1 MLVTTLFLAFQSNAT
16 FTGISS
22 EVHAVNGIPGY
33 TTYRI
38 YADFDD
44 VGDQLVQ
51 VFGLDVDPLFITS
64 TGDIYQN
71 AAGGGL
77 SSDIGPALF
86 PFVPE
91 LIYDSW
97 LTIGAEDNTT
107 SGLIA
112 LGLSLAAF
120 EAGNDFVINDVVGGA
135 WFILPGSMAEAYA
148 TTGKVLLAQI
158 TTNGDLD
165 IQLNVQWRDALNND
179 NLTLTQTLSQPFIL
193 PGCIDPNADNY
204 DLNATE
210 DDGSCT
216 YPAPSYDGL
225 SFELVASDAVIGFDT
240 YRVYANFTN
249 PFDQVV
255 AVYGQDV
262 NPLSIST
269 TGTFYQNP
277 GGGPTSSNIN
287 PALYGVV
294 PELEYDSWVT
304 IGTESQ
310 PNSLNVLGVDFSSY
324 ELGSALLINDAFGG
338 GWFVIPD
345 SEPTAFP
352 DGTGRVLLGQFT
364 TDGITTFSAALQYR
378 AQNGESYVENESISF
393 PDLVL
398 GCTNSIACNY
408 DAIATD
414 DDGSCNLPDGC
425 TSSSA
430 CNYDSTAQCDNGSCI
445 LPDGCTNALACNY
458 DLTAQCDNGS
468 CILPDGCTNA
478 LACNYDLTAQ
488 CDNGSCILPDGCTDA
503 LACNYDLT
511 AQCDNG
517 SCILPDGCT
526 NALACNYDLTAQC
539 DNGSCILPDGC
550 TNALACNYDLTAQ
563 CDNGSC
569 ILPDGCTNALACNY
583 DLTAQCDNGSCILP
597 DGCTNAL
604 ACNYD
609 LTAQCDNG
617 SCILPDGCTNALACN
632 YDLTAQ
638 CDNGSCILPDG
649 CTDALACNYDLTAQ
663 CDNGSCILPDGCTNA
678 LACNYDLT
686 AQCDNGSCILPD
698 GCTNAL
704 ACNYDLTAQ
713 CDNGSCILPD
723 GCTDASACNYDLTA
737 QCDNGSCILPD
748 GCTNALAC
756 NYDLTAQCDN
766 GSCILPDGCTN
777 ALACNYDLTAQCDNG
792 SCILPDGCTD
802 ALACNYDST
811 ALCDDGSCELLMSV
825 ETVEGQIHQDVRIQQ
840 QIILMLLQIV
850 MTILVL

>member
-1 MLVTTLFLAFQSNAT
+1 MNSKFSLVTLVMMLMLAFQSNAA

-51 VFGLDVDPLFITS
+51 VFGLDIDPLFITS

-77 SSDIGPALF
+77 SSDISSGLF

-120 EAGNDFVINDVVGGA
+120 EAGNDLVINDVVGGA

-179 NLTLTQTLSQPFIL
+179 NLTLTQTLSQPFLL
-193 PGCIDPNADNY
+193 PGCMDPNADNY
-204 DLNATE
+204 DANATA

-216 YPAPSYDGL
+216 YPAPSYNGL
-225 SFELVASDAVIGFDT
+225 SFELVANDAVIGFDT

-249 PFDQVV
+249 PFDQLVSV
-255 AVYGQDV
+255 FGQDI

-277 GGGPTSSNIN
+277 GGGPTSSGIN
-287 PALYGVV
+287 PALYGIV
-294 PELEYDSWVT
+294 PGLEYDSWVT

-310 PNSLNVLGVDFSSY
+310 PNSLNVLGADFSSF
-324 ELGSALLINDAFGG
+324 EAGGDIVINDFVGG
-338 GWFVIPD
+338 AWFLIPD
-345 SEPTAFP
+345 SEPAAFP

-364 TDGITTFSAALQYR
+364 TDGITTFSSALQYR
-378 AQNGESYVENESISF
+378 AQDGNSYVVYESISF
-393 PDLVL
+393 PDVVF
-398 GCTNSIACNY
+398 GCIDATACNY

-414 DDGSCNLPDGC
+414 DDGSC
-425 TSSSA
+425 
-430 CNYDSTAQCDNGSCI
+430 
-445 LPDGCTNALACNY
+445 
-458 DLTAQCDNGS
+458 
-468 CILPDGCTNA
+468 
-478 LACNYDLTAQ
+478 
-488 CDNGSCILPDGCTDA
+488 ILPDGCTDA
-503 LACNYDLT
+503 
-511 AQCDNG
+511 
-517 SCILPDGCT
+517 S
-526 NALACNYDLTAQC
+526 
-539 DNGSCILPDGC
+539 
-550 TNALACNYDLTAQ
+550 
-563 CDNGSC
+563 
-569 ILPDGCTNALACNY
+569 
-583 DLTAQCDNGSCILP
+583 
-597 DGCTNAL
+597 
-604 ACNYD
+604 
-609 LTAQCDNG
+609 
-617 SCILPDGCTNALACN
+617 
-632 YDLTAQ
+632 
-638 CDNGSCILPDG
+638 
-649 CTDALACNYDLTAQ
+649 
-663 CDNGSCILPDGCTNA
+663 
-678 LACNYDLT
+678 
-686 AQCDNGSCILPD
+686 
-698 GCTNAL
+698 

-748 GCTNALAC
+748 GCTDA
-756 NYDLTAQCDN
+756 
-766 GSCILPDGCTN
+766 S
-777 ALACNYDLTAQCDNG
+777 ACNYDLTAQCDNG

-802 ALACNYDST
+802 ASACNYDLTAQCDNGSCILPDGCTDASACNYDLTAQCDNGSCATFDECGNCGGTDTAGCTDPAADNFDATADCDDSSCVIGGCTYSFALNYNALST
-811 ALCDDGSCELLMSV
+811 YDDGSCQERIYGCISPTALNYNVSANTDDGSCVFELLGCTDCSADNYNSAATTDDGSCIAPPNV
-825 ETVEGQIHQDVRIQQ
+825 CLGDYSGDGYVNVSDLGGFLGAFGSICE
-840 QIILMLLQIV
+840 
-850 MTILVL
+850 

>member
-51 VFGLDVDPLFITS
+51 LFGLDVDPLFITS

-77 SSDIGPALF
+77 SSDIGPGLF

-249 PFDQVV
+249 PFDQLVSV
-255 AVYGQDV
+255 FGQDV

-269 TGTFYQNP
+269 TGTFYQNS

-445 LPDGCTNALACNY
+445 LPDGCT
-458 DLTAQCDNGS
+458 
-468 CILPDGCTNA
+468 
-478 LACNYDLTAQ
+478 
-488 CDNGSCILPDGCTDA
+488 
-503 LACNYDLT
+503 
-511 AQCDNG
+511 
-517 SCILPDGCT
+517 
-526 NALACNYDLTAQC
+526 
-539 DNGSCILPDGC
+539 
-550 TNALACNYDLTAQ
+550 
-563 CDNGSC
+563 
-569 ILPDGCTNALACNY
+569 
-583 DLTAQCDNGSCILP
+583 
-597 DGCTNAL
+597 
-604 ACNYD
+604 
-609 LTAQCDNG
+609 
-617 SCILPDGCTNALACN
+617 
-632 YDLTAQ
+632 
-638 CDNGSCILPDG
+638 
-649 CTDALACNYDLTAQ
+649 
-663 CDNGSCILPDGCTNA
+663 
-678 LACNYDLT
+678 
-686 AQCDNGSCILPD
+686 
-698 GCTNAL
+698 
-704 ACNYDLTAQ
+704 
-713 CDNGSCILPD
+713 
-723 GCTDASACNYDLTA
+723 
-737 QCDNGSCILPD
+737 
-748 GCTNALAC
+748 
-756 NYDLTAQCDN
+756 
-766 GSCILPDGCTN
+766 
-777 ALACNYDLTAQCDNG
+777 
-792 SCILPDGCTD
+792 D

-811 ALCDDGSCELLMSV
+811 ALCDDGSCTTFDECGNCGGTDTSGCTDPTADNFDVTADCDDNSCIVGGCTYSFALNYNALSTYDDGSCQERIYGCISSAALNYNVSANTDDGSCVFELLGCTDCSADNYNSAATTDDGSCIAPPNTCPGDFTGDGYV
-825 ETVEGQIHQDVRIQQ
+825 NVSDLGGFLGAFGSICE
-840 QIILMLLQIV
+840 
-850 MTILVL
+850 

>member
-1 MLVTTLFLAFQSNAT
+1 MNSKFSLVTLVIMLMLAFQSNAA

-51 VFGLDVDPLFITS
+51 VFGLDIDPLFITS

-71 AAGGGL
+71 GAGGGL

-86 PFVPE
+86 PFIPE

-120 EAGNDFVINDVVGGA
+120 EAGNDLVINDVVGGA

-179 NLTLTQTLSQPFIL
+179 NLTLTQTLSQPFLL
-193 PGCIDPNADNY
+193 PGCMDPNADNY
-204 DLNATE
+204 DANATT

-216 YPAPSYDGL
+216 YPAPSYNGL
-225 SFELVASDAVIGFDT
+225 SFELVANDAVIGFDT

-249 PFDQVV
+249 PFDQLVSV
-255 AVYGQDV
+255 FGQDI

-277 GGGPTSSNIN
+277 GGGPTSSGIN
-287 PALYGVV
+287 PALYGIV
-294 PELEYDSWVT
+294 PGLEYDSWVT

-310 PNSLNVLGVDFSSY
+310 PNSLNVLGADFSSF
-324 ELGSALLINDAFGG
+324 EAGGDIVINDFVGG
-338 GWFVIPD
+338 AWFLIPD
-345 SEPTAFP
+345 SEPAAFP

-364 TDGITTFSAALQYR
+364 TDGITTFSSALQYR
-378 AQNGESYVENESISF
+378 AQDGNSYVVYESISF
-393 PDLVL
+393 PDVVF
-398 GCTNSIACNY
+398 GCIDATACNY

-414 DDGSCNLPDGC
+414 DDGSC
-425 TSSSA
+425 
-430 CNYDSTAQCDNGSCI
+430 
-445 LPDGCTNALACNY
+445 
-458 DLTAQCDNGS
+458 
-468 CILPDGCTNA
+468 
-478 LACNYDLTAQ
+478 
-488 CDNGSCILPDGCTDA
+488 ILPDGCTDA
-503 LACNYDLT
+503 
-511 AQCDNG
+511 
-517 SCILPDGCT
+517 S
-526 NALACNYDLTAQC
+526 
-539 DNGSCILPDGC
+539 
-550 TNALACNYDLTAQ
+550 
-563 CDNGSC
+563 
-569 ILPDGCTNALACNY
+569 
-583 DLTAQCDNGSCILP
+583 
-597 DGCTNAL
+597 
-604 ACNYD
+604 
-609 LTAQCDNG
+609 
-617 SCILPDGCTNALACN
+617 
-632 YDLTAQ
+632 
-638 CDNGSCILPDG
+638 
-649 CTDALACNYDLTAQ
+649 
-663 CDNGSCILPDGCTNA
+663 
-678 LACNYDLT
+678 
-686 AQCDNGSCILPD
+686 
-698 GCTNAL
+698 

-748 GCTNALAC
+748 GCTDASAC

-766 GSCILPDGCTN
+766 GSCATFDECGNCGGT
-777 ALACNYDLTAQCDNG
+777 DTA
-792 SCILPDGCTD
+792 GCTD
-802 ALACNYDST
+802 PAADNFDATADCDDSSCVIGGCTYSFALNYNALST
-811 ALCDDGSCELLMSV
+811 YDDGSCQERIYGCISPTALNYNVSANTDDGSCVFELLGCTDCSADNYNSAATTDDGSCIAPPNV
-825 ETVEGQIHQDVRIQQ
+825 CLGDYSGDGYVNVSDLGGFLGAFGSICE
-840 QIILMLLQIV
+840 
-850 MTILVL
+850 

>member
-1 MLVTTLFLAFQSNAT
+1 MNSKFSLVTLVIMLMLAFQSNAA

-51 VFGLDVDPLFITS
+51 VFGLDIDPLFITS

-71 AAGGGL
+71 GAGGGL

-86 PFVPE
+86 PFIPE

-120 EAGNDFVINDVVGGA
+120 EAGNDLVINDVVGGA

-179 NLTLTQTLSQPFIL
+179 NLTLTQTLSQPFLL
-193 PGCIDPNADNY
+193 PGCMDPNADNY
-204 DLNATE
+204 DANATA

-216 YPAPSYDGL
+216 YPAPSYNGL
-225 SFELVASDAVIGFDT
+225 SFELVANDAVIGFDT

-249 PFDQVV
+249 PFDQLVSV
-255 AVYGQDV
+255 FGQDI

-277 GGGPTSSNIN
+277 GGGPTSSGIN
-287 PALYGVV
+287 PALYGIV
-294 PELEYDSWVT
+294 PGLEYDSWVT

-310 PNSLNVLGVDFSSY
+310 PNSLNVLGADFSSF
-324 ELGSALLINDAFGG
+324 EAGGDIVINDFVGG
-338 GWFVIPD
+338 AWFLIPD
-345 SEPTAFP
+345 SEPAAFP

-364 TDGITTFSAALQYR
+364 TDGITTFSSALQYR
-378 AQNGESYVENESISF
+378 AQDGNSYVVYESISF
-393 PDLVL
+393 PDVVF
-398 GCTNSIACNY
+398 GCIDATACNY

-414 DDGSCNLPDGC
+414 DDGSC
-425 TSSSA
+425 
-430 CNYDSTAQCDNGSCI
+430 
-445 LPDGCTNALACNY
+445 
-458 DLTAQCDNGS
+458 
-468 CILPDGCTNA
+468 
-478 LACNYDLTAQ
+478 
-488 CDNGSCILPDGCTDA
+488 ILPDGCTDA
-503 LACNYDLT
+503 
-511 AQCDNG
+511 
-517 SCILPDGCT
+517 S
-526 NALACNYDLTAQC
+526 
-539 DNGSCILPDGC
+539 
-550 TNALACNYDLTAQ
+550 
-563 CDNGSC
+563 
-569 ILPDGCTNALACNY
+569 
-583 DLTAQCDNGSCILP
+583 
-597 DGCTNAL
+597 
-604 ACNYD
+604 
-609 LTAQCDNG
+609 
-617 SCILPDGCTNALACN
+617 
-632 YDLTAQ
+632 
-638 CDNGSCILPDG
+638 
-649 CTDALACNYDLTAQ
+649 
-663 CDNGSCILPDGCTNA
+663 
-678 LACNYDLT
+678 
-686 AQCDNGSCILPD
+686 
-698 GCTNAL
+698 

-748 GCTNALAC
+748 GCTDASAC

-766 GSCILPDGCTN
+766 GSCATFDECGNCGGT
-777 ALACNYDLTAQCDNG
+777 DTA
-792 SCILPDGCTD
+792 GCTD
-802 ALACNYDST
+802 PAADNFDATADCDDSSCVIGGCTYSFALNYNALST
-811 ALCDDGSCELLMSV
+811 YDDGSCQERIYGCISPTALNYNVSANTDDGSCVFELLGCTDCSADNYNSAATTDDGSCIAPPNV
-825 ETVEGQIHQDVRIQQ
+825 CLGDYSGDGYVNVSDLGGFLGAFGSICE
-840 QIILMLLQIV
+840 
-850 MTILVL
+850 

>member
-1 MLVTTLFLAFQSNAT
+1 MLAFQSNAA

-51 VFGLDVDPLFITS
+51 VFGLDIDPLFITS

-71 AAGGGL
+71 GAGGGL

-86 PFVPE
+86 PFIPE

-120 EAGNDFVINDVVGGA
+120 EAGNDLVINDVVGGA

-179 NLTLTQTLSQPFIL
+179 NLTLTQTLSQPFLL
-193 PGCIDPNADNY
+193 PGCMDPNADNY
-204 DLNATE
+204 DANATT

-216 YPAPSYDGL
+216 YPAPSYNGL
-225 SFELVASDAVIGFDT
+225 SFELVANDAVIGFDT

-249 PFDQVV
+249 PFDQLVSV
-255 AVYGQDV
+255 FGQDI

-277 GGGPTSSNIN
+277 GGGPTSSGIN
-287 PALYGVV
+287 PALYGIV
-294 PELEYDSWVT
+294 PGLEYDSWVT

-310 PNSLNVLGVDFSSY
+310 PNSLNVLGADFSSF
-324 ELGSALLINDAFGG
+324 EAGGDIVINDFVGG
-338 GWFVIPD
+338 AWFLIPD
-345 SEPTAFP
+345 SEPAAFP

-364 TDGITTFSAALQYR
+364 TDGITTFSSALQYR
-378 AQNGESYVENESISF
+378 AQDGNSYVVYESISF
-393 PDLVL
+393 PDVVF
-398 GCTNSIACNY
+398 GCIDATACNY

-414 DDGSCNLPDGC
+414 DDGSC
-425 TSSSA
+425 
-430 CNYDSTAQCDNGSCI
+430 
-445 LPDGCTNALACNY
+445 
-458 DLTAQCDNGS
+458 
-468 CILPDGCTNA
+468 
-478 LACNYDLTAQ
+478 
-488 CDNGSCILPDGCTDA
+488 ILPDGCTDA
-503 LACNYDLT
+503 
-511 AQCDNG
+511 
-517 SCILPDGCT
+517 S
-526 NALACNYDLTAQC
+526 
-539 DNGSCILPDGC
+539 
-550 TNALACNYDLTAQ
+550 
-563 CDNGSC
+563 
-569 ILPDGCTNALACNY
+569 
-583 DLTAQCDNGSCILP
+583 
-597 DGCTNAL
+597 
-604 ACNYD
+604 
-609 LTAQCDNG
+609 
-617 SCILPDGCTNALACN
+617 
-632 YDLTAQ
+632 
-638 CDNGSCILPDG
+638 
-649 CTDALACNYDLTAQ
+649 
-663 CDNGSCILPDGCTNA
+663 
-678 LACNYDLT
+678 
-686 AQCDNGSCILPD
+686 
-698 GCTNAL
+698 

-748 GCTNALAC
+748 GCTDA
-756 NYDLTAQCDN
+756 
-766 GSCILPDGCTN
+766 S
-777 ALACNYDLTAQCDNG
+777 ACNYDLTAQCDNG

-802 ALACNYDST
+802 ASACNYDLTAQCDNGSCATFDECGNCGGTDTAGCTDPAADNFDATADCDDSSCVIGGCTYSFALNYNALST
-811 ALCDDGSCELLMSV
+811 YDDGSCQERIYGCISPTALNYNVSANTDDGSCVFELLGCTDCSADNYNSAATTDDGSCIAPPNV
-825 ETVEGQIHQDVRIQQ
+825 CLGDYSGDGYVNVSDLGGFLGAFGSICE
-840 QIILMLLQIV
+840 
-850 MTILVL
+850 

>member
-1 MLVTTLFLAFQSNAT
+1 MNSKFSLVTLVIMLMLAFQSNAA

-51 VFGLDVDPLFITS
+51 VFGLDIDPLFITS

-71 AAGGGL
+71 GAGGGL

-86 PFVPE
+86 PFIPE

-120 EAGNDFVINDVVGGA
+120 EAGNDLVINDVVGGA

-179 NLTLTQTLSQPFIL
+179 NLTLTQTLSQPFLL
-193 PGCIDPNADNY
+193 PGCMDPNADNY
-204 DLNATE
+204 DANATA

-216 YPAPSYDGL
+216 YPAPSYNGL
-225 SFELVASDAVIGFDT
+225 SFELVANDAVIGFDT

-249 PFDQVV
+249 PFDQLVSV
-255 AVYGQDV
+255 FGQDI

-277 GGGPTSSNIN
+277 GGGPTSSGIN
-287 PALYGVV
+287 PALYGIV
-294 PELEYDSWVT
+294 PGLEYDSWVT

-310 PNSLNVLGVDFSSY
+310 PNSLNVLGADFSSF
-324 ELGSALLINDAFGG
+324 EAGGDIVINDFVGG
-338 GWFVIPD
+338 AWFLIPD
-345 SEPTAFP
+345 SEPAAFP

-364 TDGITTFSAALQYR
+364 TDGITTFSSALQYR
-378 AQNGESYVENESISF
+378 AQDGNSYVVYESISF
-393 PDLVL
+393 PDVVF
-398 GCTNSIACNY
+398 GCIDATACNY

-414 DDGSCNLPDGC
+414 DDGSC
-425 TSSSA
+425 
-430 CNYDSTAQCDNGSCI
+430 
-445 LPDGCTNALACNY
+445 
-458 DLTAQCDNGS
+458 
-468 CILPDGCTNA
+468 
-478 LACNYDLTAQ
+478 
-488 CDNGSCILPDGCTDA
+488 ILPDGCTDA
-503 LACNYDLT
+503 
-511 AQCDNG
+511 
-517 SCILPDGCT
+517 S
-526 NALACNYDLTAQC
+526 
-539 DNGSCILPDGC
+539 
-550 TNALACNYDLTAQ
+550 
-563 CDNGSC
+563 
-569 ILPDGCTNALACNY
+569 
-583 DLTAQCDNGSCILP
+583 
-597 DGCTNAL
+597 
-604 ACNYD
+604 
-609 LTAQCDNG
+609 
-617 SCILPDGCTNALACN
+617 
-632 YDLTAQ
+632 
-638 CDNGSCILPDG
+638 
-649 CTDALACNYDLTAQ
+649 
-663 CDNGSCILPDGCTNA
+663 
-678 LACNYDLT
+678 
-686 AQCDNGSCILPD
+686 
-698 GCTNAL
+698 

-811 ALCDDGSCELLMSV
+811 ALCDDGSCTTFDECGNCGGTDTSGCTDPTADNFDVTADCDDNSCIVGGCTYSFALNYNALSTYDDGSCQERIYGCVSPAALNYNVSANTDDGSCVFELLGCTDCSADNYNSAATTDDGSCIAPPNTCPGDFTGDGYV
-825 ETVEGQIHQDVRIQQ
+825 NVSDLGGFLGAFGSICE
-840 QIILMLLQIV
+840 
-850 MTILVL
+850 

>member
-1 MLVTTLFLAFQSNAT
+1 MNSKFSLAMLVTTLFLAFQSNAT

-51 VFGLDVDPLFITS
+51 VFGLDIDPVFITS

-71 AAGGGL
+71 GAGGGL

-107 SGLIA
+107 SGLLA

-165 IQLNVQWRDALNND
+165 IQLNVQWRDALNNN
-179 NLTLTQTLSQPFIL
+179 NLTLTQTLIQPFIL

-249 PFDQVV
+249 PLDQVV

-338 GWFVIPD
+338 GWFVTPD

-393 PDLVL
+393 PDLVF

-425 TSSSA
+425 T
-430 CNYDSTAQCDNGSCI
+430 
-445 LPDGCTNALACNY
+445 
-458 DLTAQCDNGS
+458 
-468 CILPDGCTNA
+468 
-478 LACNYDLTAQ
+478 
-488 CDNGSCILPDGCTDA
+488 
-503 LACNYDLT
+503 
-511 AQCDNG
+511 
-517 SCILPDGCT
+517 
-526 NALACNYDLTAQC
+526 
-539 DNGSCILPDGC
+539 
-550 TNALACNYDLTAQ
+550 
-563 CDNGSC
+563 
-569 ILPDGCTNALACNY
+569 
-583 DLTAQCDNGSCILP
+583 
-597 DGCTNAL
+597 
-604 ACNYD
+604 
-609 LTAQCDNG
+609 
-617 SCILPDGCTNALACN
+617 
-632 YDLTAQ
+632 
-638 CDNGSCILPDG
+638 
-649 CTDALACNYDLTAQ
+649 
-663 CDNGSCILPDGCTNA
+663 
-678 LACNYDLT
+678 
-686 AQCDNGSCILPD
+686 
-698 GCTNAL
+698 
-704 ACNYDLTAQ
+704 
-713 CDNGSCILPD
+713 
-723 GCTDASACNYDLTA
+723 DAS
-737 QCDNGSCILPD
+737 
-748 GCTNALAC
+748 AC

-811 ALCDDGSCELLMSV
+811 ALCDDGSCTTFDECGNCGGTDTSGCTDPTADNFDVTADCDDNSCIVGGCTYSFALNYNALSTYDDGSCQERIYGCISSAALNYNVSANTDDGSCVFELLGCTDCSADNYNSSATTDDGSCIAPPNTCPGDFTGDGYV
-825 ETVEGQIHQDVRIQQ
+825 NVSDLGGFLGAFGSICE
-840 QIILMLLQIV
+840 
-850 MTILVL
+850 

>member
-1 MLVTTLFLAFQSNAT
+1 MNSKFSLVTLVIMLMLAFQSNAA

-51 VFGLDVDPLFITS
+51 VFGLDIDPLFITS

-71 AAGGGL
+71 GAGGGL

-86 PFVPE
+86 PFIPE

-120 EAGNDFVINDVVGGA
+120 EAGNDLVINDVVGGA

-179 NLTLTQTLSQPFIL
+179 NLTLTQTLSQPFLL
-193 PGCIDPNADNY
+193 PGCMDPNADNY
-204 DLNATE
+204 DANATT

-216 YPAPSYDGL
+216 YPAPSYNGL
-225 SFELVASDAVIGFDT
+225 SFELVANDAVIGFDT

-249 PFDQVV
+249 PFDQLVSV
-255 AVYGQDV
+255 FGQDI

-277 GGGPTSSNIN
+277 GGGPTSSGIN
-287 PALYGVV
+287 PALYGIV
-294 PELEYDSWVT
+294 PGLEYDSWVT

-310 PNSLNVLGVDFSSY
+310 PNSLNVLGADFSSF
-324 ELGSALLINDAFGG
+324 EAGGDIVINDFVGG
-338 GWFVIPD
+338 AWFLIPD
-345 SEPTAFP
+345 SEPAAFP

-364 TDGITTFSAALQYR
+364 TDGITTFSSALQYR
-378 AQNGESYVENESISF
+378 AQDGNSYVVYESISF
-393 PDLVL
+393 PDVVF
-398 GCTNSIACNY
+398 GCIDATACNY

-414 DDGSCNLPDGC
+414 DDGSC
-425 TSSSA
+425 
-430 CNYDSTAQCDNGSCI
+430 
-445 LPDGCTNALACNY
+445 
-458 DLTAQCDNGS
+458 
-468 CILPDGCTNA
+468 
-478 LACNYDLTAQ
+478 
-488 CDNGSCILPDGCTDA
+488 ILPDGCTDA
-503 LACNYDLT
+503 
-511 AQCDNG
+511 
-517 SCILPDGCT
+517 S
-526 NALACNYDLTAQC
+526 
-539 DNGSCILPDGC
+539 
-550 TNALACNYDLTAQ
+550 
-563 CDNGSC
+563 
-569 ILPDGCTNALACNY
+569 
-583 DLTAQCDNGSCILP
+583 
-597 DGCTNAL
+597 
-604 ACNYD
+604 
-609 LTAQCDNG
+609 
-617 SCILPDGCTNALACN
+617 
-632 YDLTAQ
+632 
-638 CDNGSCILPDG
+638 
-649 CTDALACNYDLTAQ
+649 
-663 CDNGSCILPDGCTNA
+663 
-678 LACNYDLT
+678 
-686 AQCDNGSCILPD
+686 
-698 GCTNAL
+698 

-748 GCTNALAC
+748 GCTDA
-756 NYDLTAQCDN
+756 
-766 GSCILPDGCTN
+766 S
-777 ALACNYDLTAQCDNG
+777 ACNYDLTAQCDNG

-802 ALACNYDST
+802 ASACNYDLTAQCDNGSCATFDECGNCGGTDTAGCTDPAADNFDATADCDDSSCVIGGCTYSFALNYNALST
-811 ALCDDGSCELLMSV
+811 YDDGSCQERIYGCISPTALNYNVSANTDDGSCVFELLGCTDCSADNYNSAATTDDGSCIAPPNV
-825 ETVEGQIHQDVRIQQ
+825 CLGDYSGDGYVNVSDLGGFLGAFGSICE
-840 QIILMLLQIV
+840 
-850 MTILVL
+850 

>member
-1 MLVTTLFLAFQSNAT
+1 MNSKFSLVTLVIMLMLAFQSNAA

-51 VFGLDVDPLFITS
+51 VFGLDIDPLFISS

-71 AAGGGL
+71 GAGGGL

-86 PFVPE
+86 PFIPE

-120 EAGNDFVINDVVGGA
+120 EAGNDLVINDVVGGA

-179 NLTLTQTLSQPFIL
+179 NLTLTQTLSQPFLL
-193 PGCIDPNADNY
+193 PGCMDPNADNY
-204 DLNATE
+204 DANATT

-216 YPAPSYDGL
+216 YPAPSYNGL
-225 SFELVASDAVIGFDT
+225 SFELVANDAVIGFDT

-249 PFDQVV
+249 PFDQLVSV
-255 AVYGQDV
+255 FGQDI

-277 GGGPTSSNIN
+277 GGGPTSSGIN
-287 PALYGVV
+287 PALYGIV
-294 PELEYDSWVT
+294 PGLEYDSWVT

-310 PNSLNVLGVDFSSY
+310 PNSLNVLGADFSSF
-324 ELGSALLINDAFGG
+324 EAGGDIVINDFVGG
-338 GWFVIPD
+338 AWFLIPD
-345 SEPTAFP
+345 SEPAAFP

-364 TDGITTFSAALQYR
+364 TDGITTFSSALQYR
-378 AQNGESYVENESISF
+378 AQDGNSYVVYESISF
-393 PDLVL
+393 PDVVF
-398 GCTNSIACNY
+398 GCIDATACNY

-414 DDGSCNLPDGC
+414 DDGSC
-425 TSSSA
+425 
-430 CNYDSTAQCDNGSCI
+430 
-445 LPDGCTNALACNY
+445 
-458 DLTAQCDNGS
+458 
-468 CILPDGCTNA
+468 
-478 LACNYDLTAQ
+478 
-488 CDNGSCILPDGCTDA
+488 ILPDGCTDA
-503 LACNYDLT
+503 
-511 AQCDNG
+511 
-517 SCILPDGCT
+517 S
-526 NALACNYDLTAQC
+526 
-539 DNGSCILPDGC
+539 
-550 TNALACNYDLTAQ
+550 
-563 CDNGSC
+563 
-569 ILPDGCTNALACNY
+569 
-583 DLTAQCDNGSCILP
+583 
-597 DGCTNAL
+597 
-604 ACNYD
+604 
-609 LTAQCDNG
+609 
-617 SCILPDGCTNALACN
+617 
-632 YDLTAQ
+632 
-638 CDNGSCILPDG
+638 
-649 CTDALACNYDLTAQ
+649 
-663 CDNGSCILPDGCTNA
+663 
-678 LACNYDLT
+678 
-686 AQCDNGSCILPD
+686 
-698 GCTNAL
+698 

-748 GCTNALAC
+748 GCTDA
-756 NYDLTAQCDN
+756 
-766 GSCILPDGCTN
+766 S
-777 ALACNYDLTAQCDNG
+777 ACNYDLTAQCDNG

-802 ALACNYDST
+802 ASACNYDLTAQCDNGSCATFDECGNCGGTDTAGCTDPAADNFDATADCDDSSCVIGGCTYSFALNYNALST
-811 ALCDDGSCELLMSV
+811 YDDGSCQERIYGCISPTALNYNVSANTDDGSCVFELLGCTDCSADNYNSAATTDDGSCIAPPNV
-825 ETVEGQIHQDVRIQQ
+825 CLGDYSGDGYVNVSDLGGFLGAFGSICE
-840 QIILMLLQIV
+840 
-850 MTILVL
+850 

>member
-1 MLVTTLFLAFQSNAT
+1 MNSKFSLAMLVTTLFLAFQSNAT

-51 VFGLDVDPLFITS
+51 VFGLDIDPVFITS

-71 AAGGGL
+71 GAGGGL

-107 SGLIA
+107 SGLLA

-179 NLTLTQTLSQPFIL
+179 NVTLTQTLSQPFIL

-249 PFDQVV
+249 PLDQVV

-338 GWFVIPD
+338 GWFVTPD

-425 TSSSA
+425 T
-430 CNYDSTAQCDNGSCI
+430 
-445 LPDGCTNALACNY
+445 
-458 DLTAQCDNGS
+458 
-468 CILPDGCTNA
+468 
-478 LACNYDLTAQ
+478 
-488 CDNGSCILPDGCTDA
+488 
-503 LACNYDLT
+503 
-511 AQCDNG
+511 
-517 SCILPDGCT
+517 
-526 NALACNYDLTAQC
+526 
-539 DNGSCILPDGC
+539 
-550 TNALACNYDLTAQ
+550 
-563 CDNGSC
+563 
-569 ILPDGCTNALACNY
+569 
-583 DLTAQCDNGSCILP
+583 
-597 DGCTNAL
+597 
-604 ACNYD
+604 
-609 LTAQCDNG
+609 
-617 SCILPDGCTNALACN
+617 
-632 YDLTAQ
+632 
-638 CDNGSCILPDG
+638 
-649 CTDALACNYDLTAQ
+649 
-663 CDNGSCILPDGCTNA
+663 
-678 LACNYDLT
+678 
-686 AQCDNGSCILPD
+686 
-698 GCTNAL
+698 
-704 ACNYDLTAQ
+704 
-713 CDNGSCILPD
+713 
-723 GCTDASACNYDLTA
+723 DAS
-737 QCDNGSCILPD
+737 
-748 GCTNALAC
+748 AC

-811 ALCDDGSCELLMSV
+811 ALCDDGSCTTFDECGNCGGTDTSGCTDPTADNFDVTADCDDNSCIVGGCTYSFALNYNALSTYDDGSCQERIYGCISSAALNYNVSANTDDGSCVFELLGCTDCSADNYNSAATTDDGSCIAPPNTCPGDFTGDGYV
-825 ETVEGQIHQDVRIQQ
+825 NVSDLGGFLGAFGSICE
-840 QIILMLLQIV
+840 
-850 MTILVL
+850 

>member
-1 MLVTTLFLAFQSNAT
+1 MNSKFSLVTLVIMLMLAFQSNAA

-51 VFGLDVDPLFITS
+51 VFGLDIDPLFITS

-77 SSDIGPALF
+77 SSDISSGLF

-120 EAGNDFVINDVVGGA
+120 EAGNDLVINDVVGGA

-179 NLTLTQTLSQPFIL
+179 NLTLTQTLSQPFLL
-193 PGCIDPNADNY
+193 PGCMDPNADNY
-204 DLNATE
+204 DANATA

-216 YPAPSYDGL
+216 YPAPSYNGL
-225 SFELVASDAVIGFDT
+225 SFELVANDAVIGFDT

-249 PFDQVV
+249 PFDQLVSV
-255 AVYGQDV
+255 FGQDI

-277 GGGPTSSNIN
+277 GGGPTSSGIN
-287 PALYGVV
+287 PALYGIV
-294 PELEYDSWVT
+294 PGLEYDSWVT

-310 PNSLNVLGVDFSSY
+310 PNSLNVLGADFSSF
-324 ELGSALLINDAFGG
+324 EAGGDIVINDFVGG
-338 GWFVIPD
+338 AWFLIPD
-345 SEPTAFP
+345 SEPAAFP

-364 TDGITTFSAALQYR
+364 TDGITTFSSALQYR
-378 AQNGESYVENESISF
+378 AQDGNSYVVYESISF
-393 PDLVL
+393 PDVVF
-398 GCTNSIACNY
+398 GCIDATACNY

-414 DDGSCNLPDGC
+414 DDGSC
-425 TSSSA
+425 
-430 CNYDSTAQCDNGSCI
+430 
-445 LPDGCTNALACNY
+445 
-458 DLTAQCDNGS
+458 
-468 CILPDGCTNA
+468 
-478 LACNYDLTAQ
+478 
-488 CDNGSCILPDGCTDA
+488 ILPDGCTDA
-503 LACNYDLT
+503 
-511 AQCDNG
+511 
-517 SCILPDGCT
+517 S
-526 NALACNYDLTAQC
+526 
-539 DNGSCILPDGC
+539 
-550 TNALACNYDLTAQ
+550 
-563 CDNGSC
+563 
-569 ILPDGCTNALACNY
+569 
-583 DLTAQCDNGSCILP
+583 
-597 DGCTNAL
+597 
-604 ACNYD
+604 
-609 LTAQCDNG
+609 
-617 SCILPDGCTNALACN
+617 
-632 YDLTAQ
+632 
-638 CDNGSCILPDG
+638 
-649 CTDALACNYDLTAQ
+649 
-663 CDNGSCILPDGCTNA
+663 
-678 LACNYDLT
+678 
-686 AQCDNGSCILPD
+686 
-698 GCTNAL
+698 

-748 GCTNALAC
+748 GCTDA
-756 NYDLTAQCDN
+756 
-766 GSCILPDGCTN
+766 S
-777 ALACNYDLTAQCDNG
+777 ACNYDLTAQCDNG

-802 ALACNYDST
+802 ASACNYDLTAQCDNGSCATFDECGNCGGTDTAGCTDPAADNFDATADCDDSSCVIGGCTYSFALNYNALST
-811 ALCDDGSCELLMSV
+811 YDDGSCQERIYGCISPTALNYNVSANTDDGSCVFELLGCTDCSADNYNSAATTDDGSCIAPPNV
-825 ETVEGQIHQDVRIQQ
+825 CLGDYSGDGYVNVSDLGGFLGAFGSICE
-840 QIILMLLQIV
+840 
-850 MTILVL
+850 